1 MPPIRW
7 YELNISYDL
16 ITWVAR
22 VDLSPMAQN
31 SRRFLLN
38 LEELFLIESKK
49 SWKGIFNEFL
59 IVPIF

>member
-22 VDLSPMAQN
+22 VDLSPIAQN
-31 SRRFLLN
+31 RRRFLLN
-38 LEELFLIESKK
+38 LEELFFIEPKK
-49 SWKGIFNEFL
+49 S
-59 IVPIF
+59 